1 MTVALLVYLRVLLHH
16 SSLFQI
22 KSTIAN
28 SIKVPWIKKSR
39 KKETI
44 SYKTENTRPIALY
57 TISTNKYMTVFF
69 TKNNTIYVKKHNM
82 SNSKIFTL
90 YDYRKSGYILLE
102 IDNSHT
108 DSVDFTNGYV
118 QTPNGDIYLLYSRK
132 DSYHKEEIIGIYNFS
147 KKKSIYETEYT
158 SILHLSAPLHNSI
171 AIIIKENTEENN
183 IYIHI
188 LNLLNGDKYEISYSV
203 KDYLISLLNL
213 IETKHLKNKLK
224 KSILQSHINL
234 MPIHKDYTIDVTL
247 DKVVFCKNTT
257 VIMNIICKI
266 ENEIPLL
273 DVYNGLV
280 IYFSLEGNELIITYE
295 TGESCHL
302 IIKPEHIKIDI
313 PSQIILRE
321 KYKIEMSSNLVNS
334 CLYPVSDLFG
344 DYIIL
349 KNGIHR
355 LPLSTDDKDYGDKK
369 NVRLNQVLRF
379 EDVNIYEISYG
390 GNKRFLARLMTKISN
405 KGHKIGMC
413 VVHISQYEIHVLD
426 LDKLYKILNRQ
437 QYSSEMK
444 IQQYVD
450 ATNYV
455 IKLNAESIL
464 TNLNLI
470 TRKLFEDL
478 EGHLHKSIIHFDSR
492 SGDIYLFLS
501 IFAHEVAT
509 KEYVVYIPVYKLSLS
524 NLETGYRHILT
535 LGPYK
540 NRMYLIPPNK
550 LLPIVAKDI
559 TIAGHNIL
567 LYWDFLPNLVGEIG
581 KTDNIFIYRG
591 KIKFNP
597 KVSYIDIVDIMYNRY
612 IIFTDSEYSR
622 SKISNIKQDGKA
634 IIFLDSIDR
643 EIVYKPFILSKM
655 DLVKSIPRTA

>member
-1 MTVALLVYLRVLLHH
+1 
-16 SSLFQI
+16 
-22 KSTIAN
+22 
-28 SIKVPWIKKSR
+28 
-39 KKETI
+39 
-44 SYKTENTRPIALY
+44 
-57 TISTNKYMTVFF
+57 
-69 TKNNTIYVKKHNM
+69 
-82 SNSKIFTL
+82 
-90 YDYRKSGYILLE
+90 
-102 IDNSHT
+102 
-108 DSVDFTNGYV
+108 
-118 QTPNGDIYLLYSRK
+118 
-132 DSYHKEEIIGIYNFS
+132 
-147 KKKSIYETEYT
+147 
-158 SILHLSAPLHNSI
+158 
-171 AIIIKENTEENN
+171 
-183 IYIHI
+183 
-188 LNLLNGDKYEISYSV
+188 
-203 KDYLISLLNL
+203 
-213 IETKHLKNKLK
+213 
-224 KSILQSHINL
+224 
-234 MPIHKDYTIDVTL
+234 
-247 DKVVFCKNTT
+247 
-257 VIMNIICKI
+257 
-266 ENEIPLL
+266 
-273 DVYNGLV
+273 
-280 IYFSLEGNELIITYE
+280 
-295 TGESCHL
+295 
-302 IIKPEHIKIDI
+302 
-313 PSQIILRE
+313 
-321 KYKIEMSSNLVNS
+321 
-334 CLYPVSDLFG
+334 
-344 DYIIL
+344 
-349 KNGIHR
+349 
-355 LPLSTDDKDYGDKK
+355 
-369 NVRLNQVLRF
+369 
-379 EDVNIYEISYG
+379 
-390 GNKRFLARLMTKISN
+390 MTKISN

-437 QYSSEMK
+437 QYSSVMK

-591 KIKFNP
+591 KIKINP

-655 DLVKSIPRTA
+655 GLVKSIPRTA